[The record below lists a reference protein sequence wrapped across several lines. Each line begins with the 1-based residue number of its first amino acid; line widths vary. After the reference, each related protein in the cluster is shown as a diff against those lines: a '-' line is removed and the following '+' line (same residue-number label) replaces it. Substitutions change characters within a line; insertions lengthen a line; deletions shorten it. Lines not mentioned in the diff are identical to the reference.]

1 MTDIETLKAALA
13 KGPTMGPWLQG
24 IYGGSLMPWICDD
37 SGVEVART
45 SLIRAV
51 DDDHVLNAEYI
62 AACSPDR
69 IQRLVERVEAYEKA
83 LEKYVHCGHAC
94 TNCTTT
100 KVASAVLAKYAK
112 QGDGG

>member
-69 IQRLVERVEAYEKA
+69 IQRLVERVEAYEKSIEYLA
-83 LEKYVHCGHAC
+83 ICGHPQRCVSYRGNAR
-94 TNCTTT
+94 
-100 KVASAVLAKYAK
+100 AVLAKYAEERK
-112 QGDGG
+112 